1 MDGIEF
7 KIIEDLWLKKIWK
20 TGETFNLYIDN
31 PFCVN
36 KCKFCV
42 HFGEKAAIGSEK
54 YNEYYDEQLPQQLL
68 QYERILNSRKID
80 SLYFGGGTPS
90 LMTASKMKE
99 IFNLIP
105 NIMNIKY
112 KHFEA
117 HPAFLTKEKMDILAE
132 YGFKYISI
140 GIQTLDKEIN
150 EYNSRTSIN
159 NSKLKEI
166 TSYIQN
172 EKKLHVN
179 IDLLAYIYRNN
190 LDNRNPCQIVSNDIT
205 YLADEI
211 KPDFITIYS
220 MYQDF
225 NINFYCSN
233 LDVLSGE
240 QINED
245 LEKIVN
251 LRRTLLKVCR
261 SSNEY
266 RVWGLSENTFL
277 NRDAIKS
284 NLLSDVYLTRLTDK
298 EVNSIRAYN
307 CSSYPYQPQSQNT
320 IGIGGQVRRV
330 YSYMGKSLYY
340 DSVISDG
347 KIQYFIRTNDLG
359 VKL

>member
-68 QYERILNSRKID
+68 QYEKILNSRKID

-150 EYNSRTSIN
+150 EYNLRTSIN

-220 MYQDF
+220 MYQSF

-233 LDVLSGE
+233 LDLLTDE
-240 QINED
+240 QIEED
-245 LEKIVN
+245 LGKIVN

-261 SSNEY
+261 STSEY
-266 RVWGLSENTFL
+266 RIWGLPENTFL
-277 NRDAIKS
+277 NRDAIKN
-284 NLLSDVYLTRLTDK
+284 NLLSDVYLTRLTDS
-298 EVNSIRAYN
+298 EVDSIRSYN

-347 KIQYFIRTNDLG
+347 KIQYFIKTNNLG

>member
-1 MDGIEF
+1 MNGIDF
-7 KIIEDLWLKKIWK
+7 KIIEDLWLRKIWK
-20 TGETFNLYIDN
+20 NNETFNLYIDN

-42 HFGEKAAIGSEK
+42 HFGEKAAIGSTQ
-54 YNEYYDEQLPQQLL
+54 YNKYYDELLPQQLF
-68 QYERILNSRKID
+68 QYRKILNSRKID
-80 SLYFGGGTPS
+80 SLYLGGGTPS

-99 IFNLIP
+99 VFELIP
-105 NIMNIKY
+105 DIKNIKY

-150 EYNSRTSIN
+150 EYNSRTLIS

-166 TSYIQN
+166 TNYIQK

-179 IDLLAYIYRNN
+179 IDLLAYIYRNCS
-190 LDNRNPCQIVSNDIT
+190 DNRDPCHIVSNDIT

-220 MYQDF
+220 MYQAF

-233 LDVLSGE
+233 LDLLSDE
-240 QINED
+240 QVKED
-245 LEKIVN
+245 LEKIIN

-261 SSNEY
+261 SRSEY
-266 RVWGLSENTFL
+266 RVWGMTENTFL
-277 NRDAIKS
+277 NRDAIKK
-284 NLLSDVYLTRLTDK
+284 NLLSDVYLTRLADS
-298 EVNSIRAYN
+298 EVDSIRSYN

-320 IGIGGQVRRV
+320 IGIGGQIRRV